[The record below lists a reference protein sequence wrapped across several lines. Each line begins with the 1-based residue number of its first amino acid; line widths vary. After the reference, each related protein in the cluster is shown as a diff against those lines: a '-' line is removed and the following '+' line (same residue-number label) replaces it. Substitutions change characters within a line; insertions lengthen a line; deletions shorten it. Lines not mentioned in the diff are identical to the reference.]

1 MRKIITFLV
10 LAVFLGGCATYK
22 FQHGEKPYDKGYVVS
37 RGGRTLLEYTAGN
50 DSSVPADLEVARSRF
65 KRRRRTVEHYYKK
78 IGEIQNRFK
87 ATFVDPAVMGLK
99 FLGGML
105 KLPCVAVSD
114 YRYGHNPKYREKIDR
129 MEREQDEK
137 EAMRIALLKEQLAA
151 YIQKDL
157 SCEVPVG
164 EDAPAAPAAPALKDS
179 EDVSAA
185 EPGLELPV
193 AEPPAESQA
202 ASDFETAPVQ
212 DSIPAVEPAQPPDES
227 RPEAAAAA
235 APAKE
240 KAKERPKAVSQ
251 PKAVI
256 IAKPMKGYSPLRVRF
271 YGSKSYSRK
280 AKIVSYR
287 WDFGDGDTS
296 DNPNPVNTY
305 YSGSY
310 YPRHFA
316 VTLTVTDSQGYSDSA
331 HLLIEV
337 LNK

>member
-1 MRKIITFLV
+1 MRKIIPVAVLV
-10 LAVFLGGCATYK
+10 LFLGGCATYR
-22 FQHGEKPYDKGYVVS
+22 FQHGEKPYDKGYVAS
-37 RGGRTLLEYTAGN
+37 RGGYTILEYTVGSDN
-50 DSSVPADLEVARSRF
+50 SVPADLEVARSRF

-78 IGEIQNRFK
+78 MGEIQNRFK

-114 YRYGHNPKYREKIDR
+114 YRYEHNPKYREKIDSI
-129 MEREQDEK
+129 ELEQDQK

-157 SCEVPVG
+157 SREVPVR
-164 EDAPAAPAAPALKDS
+164 EDVPAAPAAPALKDT
-179 EDVSAA
+179 EDISAA
-185 EPGLELPV
+185 EADLELPV
-193 AEPPAESQA
+193 AEPPVESQA
-202 ASDFETAPVQ
+202 ASDFETAPIQ
-212 DSIPAVEPAQPPDES
+212 ESIPDVEPAQPLSES
-227 RPEAAAAA
+227 RPEAVAAV

-240 KAKERPKAVSQ
+240 KAKERPKVVSQ

-256 IAKPMKGYSPLRVRF
+256 IAKPMKGYSPLKVRF

-280 AKIVSYR
+280 AKIVSYQ
-287 WDFGDGDTS
+287 WDFGDGDVS
-296 DNPNPVNTY
+296 DKPNPVNTY

-310 YPRHFA
+310 YPKHFA